1 MTPSSTV
8 VADRKVAALRQAMG
22 PVIAQALADKRVVEV
37 MVNPDGKIW
46 IDRIGEGRSFTGHRL
61 EASDADRILRLL
73 ADHVGEVVTRDR
85 PRISATLPETGERF
99 QGAFMPVVV
108 SPAFAIRKRPE
119 VVFSLDD
126 YVRERIMPAGF
137 ADALRQA
144 ARERQNLLIAGGTG
158 SGKTTLAN
166 AILAEPAFA
175 QDRVVLIEDTAELQ
189 CAAEDRLEM
198 LTKRTEPAVTMTD
211 LVRDTLRLRPDR
223 IIIGEVRDGSALD
236 LLKAWNTGHPGG
248 LATIHANSAAEAL
261 SRLEDLIGE
270 VTQRV
275 PYRAIAQAINLVVFI
290 ERTPEGRRVR
300 SVTRVVGRDGDS
312 YRLEDVPATAP
323 NSPHETGLR
332 ALLD

>member
-1 MTPSSTV
+1 MPQHHPITQ
-8 VADRKVAALRQAMG
+8 DRKVAALKQAMG
-22 PVIAQALADKRVVEV
+22 PVIASALADRMVVEV

-46 IDRIGEGRSFTGHRL
+46 VDRIGEGRSFTGHTL
-61 EASDADRILRLL
+61 ESADADRILRLL

-85 PRISATLPETGERF
+85 PRVSATLPETGERF
-99 QGAFMPVVV
+99 QGVFMPLVA

-119 VVFSLDD
+119 VVFTLAE
-126 YVRERIMPAGF
+126 YVEQGIMSESQADMIRKAAG
-137 ADALRQA
+137 D
-144 ARERQNLLIAGGTG
+144 RQNMLIVGGTG

-175 QDRVVLIEDTAELQ
+175 ADRVVLIEDTAELQ
-189 CAAEDRLEM
+189 CSAADKIQM

-248 LATIHANSAAEAL
+248 LATIHANSAIEGL
-261 SRLEDLIGE
+261 TRLEDLIGE

-275 PYRAIAQAINLVVFI
+275 PYRSITQAINVVIYI
-290 ERTPEGRRVR
+290 ERTASGRRIKDVSR
-300 SVTRVVGRDGDS
+300 LVGREKET
-312 YRLEDVPATAP
+312 YVLEAIT
-323 NSPHETGLR
+323 H
-332 ALLD
+332 

>member
-1 MTPSSTV
+1 MTATNSVT
-8 VADRKVAALRQAMG
+8 ADRKVAALRQAMG
-22 PVIAQALADKRVVEV
+22 PVIAEALADRLVVEV

-46 IDRIGEGRSFTGHRL
+46 IDRIGEGRSFTGKSL
-61 EASDADRILRLL
+61 AAADADRILRLL

-99 QGAFMPVVV
+99 QGAFMPIVA

-119 VVFSLDD
+119 VVFTLED
-126 YVRERIMPAGF
+126 YVAQEILTPA
-137 ADALRQA
+137 QA
-144 ARERQNLLIAGGTG
+144 ALLRTAAETRQNLLIAGGTG

-175 QDRVVLIEDTAELQ
+175 ADRVVLIEDTAELQ
-189 CAAEDRLEM
+189 CAAADKLEM

-261 SRLEDLIGE
+261 TRLEDLIGE

-290 ERTPEGRRVR
+290 ERTPTGRRIR
-300 SVTRVVGRDGDS
+300 SVTRVLGWDGEG
-312 YRLEDVPATAP
+312 YKLE
-323 NSPHETGLR
+323 
-332 ALLD
+332 ALEAA

>member
-1 MTPSSTV
+1 MVETRSV
-8 VADRKVAALRQAMG
+8 VADRKIAALRQAMG
-22 PVIAQALADKRVVEV
+22 PVIAAALADKRVVEV

-46 IDRIGEGRSFTGHRL
+46 IDRIGEGRSFTGEL
-61 EASDADRILRLL
+61 LGPDDANRILRLL
-73 ADHVGEVVTRDR
+73 ADHVGEVVTKDR

-99 QGAFMPVVV
+99 QGAFMPIVS

-119 VVFSLDD
+119 LVFTLDD
-126 YVRERIMPAGF
+126 YVDQKILSPA
-137 ADALRQA
+137 QA
-144 ARERQNLLIAGGTG
+144 AFLRAAAADRQNLLIAGGTG

-175 QDRVVLIEDTAELQ
+175 GDRVVIIEDTAELQ
-189 CAAEDRLEM
+189 CAAADKLEM
-198 LTKRTEPAVTMTD
+198 LTKRTEPVVTMTD

-261 SRLEDLIGE
+261 TRLEDLIGE

-275 PYRAIAQAINLVVFI
+275 PHRAIAQAINLVVFI
-290 ERTPEGRRVR
+290 ERTPSGRRVR
-300 SVTRVVGRDGDS
+300 TVARVTGPDGET
-312 YRLEDVPATAP
+312 YQLEEAV
-323 NSPHETGLR
+323 
-332 ALLD
+332 

>member
-1 MTPSSTV
+1 MAEINSV

-22 PVIAQALADKRVVEV
+22 PVIGAALADRHVVEV

-46 IDRIGEGRSFTGHRL
+46 VDRIGEGRSFTGERL
-61 EASDADRILRLL
+61 APDDANRILRLL
-73 ADHVGEVVTRDR
+73 ADHVGEVVTKDR
-85 PRISATLPETGERF
+85 PRISATLPLTGERF
-99 QGAFMPVVV
+99 QGAFMPIVAN
-108 SPAFAIRKRPE
+108 PAFAIRKRPE
-119 VVFSLDD
+119 IVFTLSD
-126 YVRERIMPAGF
+126 YVETGIMPEGF
-137 ADALRQA
+137 AEVLRHA
-144 ARERQNLLIAGGTG
+144 ARDRQNLLIAGGTG

-175 QDRVVLIEDTAELQ
+175 EDRVVLIEDTAELQ
-189 CAAEDRLEM
+189 CSAEDRLEM
-198 LTKRTEPAVTMTD
+198 LTKRTDPPVPMT
-211 LVRDTLRLRPDR
+211 DTLRLRPDR

-290 ERTPEGRRVR
+290 ERAPEGRRVR
-300 SVTRVVGRDGDS
+300 SVSRVLGREGDG
-312 YRLEDVPATAP
+312 YRLDPVTA
-323 NSPHETGLR
+323 SV
-332 ALLD
+332 